1 MPPQDST
8 VQENVRRGSQSVN
21 PEDAPAATESNEQH
35 AAPRG
40 QDDDAQPQVNR
51 STTTSTLG
59 HYLSFFFYQ
68 DPSTEDRRP
77 SESREDEDSKA
88 IVPSGQEGEGMVPTE
103 DATENDPNQ
112 DDAADEQSAQANMG
126 PMNGNFMNFGG
137 GDMNQMQMMMAMQN
151 GMNPAAFGSFP
162 MMGMFF
168 FHSCRFTYESAR

>member
-1 MPPQDST
+1 
-8 VQENVRRGSQSVN
+8 
-21 PEDAPAATESNEQH
+21 
-35 AAPRG
+35 
-40 QDDDAQPQVNR
+40 
-51 STTTSTLG
+51 
-59 HYLSFFFYQ
+59 
-68 DPSTEDRRP
+68 
-77 SESREDEDSKA
+77 
-88 IVPSGQEGEGMVPTE
+88 MVPTE

-126 PMNGNFMNFGG
+126 PMNGNFMSFGG